1 MNSDMLTS
9 DLIVAAV
16 LGIVFIIGFVYYIT
30 QVKQDDPIFGAV
42 DAFMQLGFPLIVL
55 GIGLGIVFVIAH
67 FAIKY
72 W

>member
-1 MNSDMLTS
+1 MNSGMLTA

-16 LGIVFIIGFVYYIT
+16 LGIVLIIGIVYLT
-30 QVKQDDPIFGAV
+30 QVMDRDPIFDAV